1 VYDFR
6 VSCARACADSLGRLD
21 HHDFTSRESEGAGN
35 RESDNASTNNDAIN
49 IRTHVV

>member
-6 VSCARACADSLGRLD
+6 VSCARAGTDPFGSLD
-21 HHDFTSRESEGAGN
+21 HHDFTSRESKCARN